1 MKGVSAVNR
10 INLPFGE
17 FVKQR
22 RESLGKTIRAFA
34 AEVKMSPAYLCDIEN
49 GNRKAPERF
58 LKDFAI
64 ALGITNTEELNSFYD
79 LAGVS
84 KNGQHSD
91 INGYIETLPSARM
104 ALRTAKD
111 CNFTDEDWLDLIRYI
126 KSKK

>member
-1 MKGVSAVNR
+1 MDK

-22 RESLGKTIRAFA
+22 REALGKTIRAFA

-49 GNRKAPERF
+49 GNRRAPERY
-58 LKDFAI
+58 LENFAN
-64 ALGITNTEELNSFYD
+64 ALGITKTEELNSFYD

-111 CNFTDEDWLDLIRYI
+111 NNFTDEDWLELIKYI
-126 KSKK
+126 KSKKQG

>member
-1 MKGVSAVNR
+1 MDK

-22 RESLGKTIRAFA
+22 RETLGKTIRAFA

-49 GNRKAPERF
+49 GNRRAPERY
-58 LKDFAI
+58 LENFAN
-64 ALGITNTEELNSFYD
+64 ALGITKTEELNSFYD

-111 CNFTDEDWLDLIRYI
+111 NNFTDEDWLELIKYI
-126 KSKK
+126 KSKKQG